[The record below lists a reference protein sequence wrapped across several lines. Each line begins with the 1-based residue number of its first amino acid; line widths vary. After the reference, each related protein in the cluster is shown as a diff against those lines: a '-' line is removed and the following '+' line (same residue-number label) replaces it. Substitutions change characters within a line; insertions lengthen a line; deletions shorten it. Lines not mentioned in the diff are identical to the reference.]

1 MDGFAD
7 LSPKQQREWVKAT
20 HSKVYDYRR
29 WDDVLRALELK
40 NAKSL
45 ITNEEIASTA
55 TKTLISSTLM
65 LPPNPFG
72 PFSHAP

>member
-1 MDGFAD
+1 MLHPAHVVPQLLDVVSQPRFPLLHV
-7 LSPKQQREWVKAT
+7 LSHVLPQPAIAGQDHPGQSPAPIAT
-20 HSKVYDYRR
+20 
-29 WDDVLRALELK
+29 
-40 NAKSL
+40 
-45 ITNEEIASTA
+45 TA